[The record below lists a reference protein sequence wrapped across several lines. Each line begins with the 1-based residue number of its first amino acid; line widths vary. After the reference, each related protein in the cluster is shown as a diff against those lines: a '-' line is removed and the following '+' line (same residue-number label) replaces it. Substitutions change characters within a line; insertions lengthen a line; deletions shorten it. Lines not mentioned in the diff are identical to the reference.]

1 MEGLIF
7 GILRYLFSLTSQIC
21 MVPCSETTGGKQFY
35 SLMSPDLEIVSVS
48 KPSFLML
55 IVLEEKIIVTCK

>member
-1 MEGLIF
+1 
-7 GILRYLFSLTSQIC
+7 